1 MEAKA
6 ILRNVRISPRKGR
19 LVADLIRGKQVEQA
33 LSILRFT
40 PKKAAR
46 ILIKTLRSAI
56 ANATDTQNVDPDKLY
71 VKTTYVDGGTTWKR
85 FTPRAHGRATPIRK
99 RTSHFTI
106 IVEER

>member
-6 ILRNVRISPRKGR
+6 VLRHVRMSPRKGR

-71 VKTTYVDGGTTWKR
+71 VKTTYVDGGKTWKR